1 MVNPQGRVNRNR
13 IFICWTAGESSEEV
27 TIGYMSERSCIRI
40 WAGFLGNEGRC
51 VDKIVWW
58 ADVGGDVS
66 VQSTH
71 ANVGKLVFTI

>member
-1 MVNPQGRVNRNR
+1 MHTHLGGVLRQRWLVGLEFVEYPFVDGIGVECEKMV
-13 IFICWTAGESSEEV
+13 
-27 TIGYMSERSCIRI
+27 IGV
-40 WAGFLGNEGRC
+40 GRC